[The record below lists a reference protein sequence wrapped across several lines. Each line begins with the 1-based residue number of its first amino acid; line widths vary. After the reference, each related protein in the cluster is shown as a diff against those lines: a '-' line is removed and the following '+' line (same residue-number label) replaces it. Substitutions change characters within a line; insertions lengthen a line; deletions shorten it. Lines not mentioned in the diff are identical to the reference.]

1 MLTGDNEHSA
11 YAVANEVGIDKV
23 HAKLLPEDQIS
34 KKLSSLRQEHG
45 NVIFCRRWYKRRSY
59 SRWC

>member
-23 HAKLLPEDQIS
+23 HAKLLPEDKL
-34 KKLSSLRQEHG
+34 KKIILT
-45 NVIFCRRWYKRRSY
+45 
-59 SRWC
+59 

>member
-23 HAKLLPEDQIS
+23 HAKLYLKI
-34 KKLSSLRQEHG
+34 
-45 NVIFCRRWYKRRSY
+45 N
-59 SRWC
+59 